1 MGHDNCHI
9 FPAIRLVSGSRART
23 GGDWVGR
30 CMMTAKDW
38 EEYRICGHGY
48 RPDAAFECTVTPR
61 DIHKINPSEY
71 GALFKSYEERF

>member
-1 MGHDNCHI
+1 
-9 FPAIRLVSGSRART
+9 
-23 GGDWVGR
+23 
-30 CMMTAKDW
+30 MMTAKDW

-71 GALFKSYEERF
+71 GRIVQILRGKVLNLAIAYRTDDGWE